1 MGRSIIRVLALDG
14 DGIRGIIPARVLQEI
29 EARIRKPIAQLFDVI
44 AGTSTGGI
52 LALGLTQ
59 LKGKGE
65 SSPAFS
71 AEELLGLYTEHGHE
85 IFDRA
90 SWHMIG
96 AAGGLLHERYSAGP
110 LERLVKERFGDA
122 MLPEALTEGVIPTYD
137 LTLRGPFF
145 FKRRLADPDTG
156 KALDDA
162 CAALQRVVDDRN
174 SAGALT

>member
-29 EARIRKPIAQLFDVI
+29 EARIRRPIAQLFDVI

-71 AEELLGLYTEHGHE
+71 AEELLGLYTEHGRE

-110 LERLVKERFGDA
+110 VERLVKEGFGGRMRPQEGA
-122 MLPEALTEGVIPTYD
+122 AGGLPT
-137 LTLRGPFF
+137 
-145 FKRRLADPDTG
+145 
-156 KALDDA
+156 
-162 CAALQRVVDDRN
+162 
-174 SAGALT
+174 